1 MLQVD
6 DLLLMATL
14 MRSPSLSAAARTLN
28 VTAPALSMR
37 LKKLE
42 AALGMSLA
50 VRSPQRL
57 RLTAP
62 GEQLGLQAQAML
74 AQLNDLPQAL
84 RGDSFGMGGELRVTA
99 PFGFGRHH
107 IGPLLARFA
116 KAHPD
121 IRLTL
126 ELLESPWPDKRD
138 ADAVVHIGSV
148 RDSSWVAYP
157 LAENERWLCASPAYL
172 KAHGAPSTPR
182 GVAAHACISI
192 QENEEDVTLW
202 RYRTRSASKRA
213 PRESAE
219 SVRIT
224 PALTSNDGEVA
235 KHWAE
240 QGLGLVLRSQW
251 DAAPSVAQGRLVRL
265 LDAWRFDA
273 APIVILIP
281 VRKGSTV
288 RQRALV
294 RFMQAGFEPQ
304 PPWVDAAATSRAG
317 S

>member
-14 MRSPSLSAAARTLN
+14 MRAPSLSAAARALN

-42 AALGMSLA
+42 TVLGMSLA
-50 VRSPQRL
+50 VRSSRRL
-57 RLTAP
+57 RLTAA
-62 GEQLGLQAQAML
+62 GEQLGLQAQGLL
-74 AQLNDLPQAL
+74 AQLNELPDTLRRDSVDL
-84 RGDSFGMGGELRVTA
+84 SGELRVTA

-121 IRLTL
+121 VRLTL

-148 RDSSWVAYP
+148 RDSSWVSYP
-157 LAENERWLCASPAYL
+157 LADNERWLCASPGYL
-172 KAHGAPSTPR
+172 DAHGAPSTPR
-182 GVAAHACISI
+182 EAAAHACISI

-202 RYRTRSASKRA
+202 HYRKRSG
-213 PRESAE
+213 PRGAVLGGTE
-219 SVRIT
+219 SVRIKPGLIT
-224 PALTSNDGEVA
+224 NDGEIA

-251 DAAPSVAQGRLVRL
+251 DAAPSVASGQLVRL

-273 APIVILIP
+273 APIVVLIP
-281 VRKGSTV
+281 GRKGSTV
-288 RQRALV
+288 RQQALV
-294 RFMQAGFEPQ
+294 RFMQAWFQPR
-304 PPWVDAAATSRAG
+304 PPWAG
-317 S
+317 AMSS

>member
-14 MRSPSLSAAARTLN
+14 MRSASLSAAARTLN

-42 AALGMSLA
+42 LTLGMSLA
-50 VRSPQRL
+50 VRSSRRL

-74 AQLNDLPQAL
+74 AQLNELPQAL
-84 RGDSFGMGGELRVTA
+84 RRDSLGMSGELRVTA
-99 PFGFGRHH
+99 PFGFGRNH

-116 KAHPD
+116 KAHPG

-138 ADAVVHIGSV
+138 ADAVVHIGNV

-172 KAHGAPSTPR
+172 RAHGTPTTPR
-182 GVAAHACISI
+182 DVAAHACISI

-202 RYRTRSASKRA
+202 HYRKRSASKRA
-213 PRESAE
+213 AAGRGESIE

-224 PALTSNDGEVA
+224 PALTTNDGEVA
-235 KHWAE
+235 KSWAE

-251 DAAPSVAQGRLVRL
+251 DAAPSVARGRLVRL
-265 LDAWRFDA
+265 LEAWRFDA
-273 APIVILIP
+273 APIVILVP
-281 VRKGSTV
+281 GRKGATA
-288 RQRALV
+288 RQQALV

-304 PPWVDAAATSRAG
+304 PPWVGAA
-317 S
+317 